1 MITLKTKEEI
11 AILKE
16 GGHKLAQIL
25 RQLVKA
31 TKPGV
36 GSAALEKMALEL
48 IAKAGGEPAFKD
60 YDMGNN
66 IFFPSAL
73 CVSINN
79 EVVHGPA
86 VPNRVFKSGDLV
98 DLDIGMKWPKGK
110 NGLYTD
116 TCYTVGVGKV
126 SKEAKQLL
134 KVSQK
139 SLELALKQV
148 KPGKTLND
156 IGKAVEDYVAPY
168 GYGIVRDLVGHGVGY
183 EAHEEPN
190 VFNYEIGHHSP
201 ENEVLKTGLVI
212 AIEPMIN
219 LGTWKVK
226 VAPNGYTVLT
236 ADGSLS
242 AHFEHTV
249 VVTDKGCQIITI

>member
-1 MITLKTKEEI
+1 MITFKTKAEI
-11 AILKE
+11 VILKE
-16 GGHKLAQIL
+16 GGHKLALIL
-25 RQLVKA
+25 RQLIKA

-36 GSAALEKMALEL
+36 GSETLEKLALEL
-48 IAKAGGEPAFKD
+48 IARAGGEPAFKN
-60 YDMGNN
+60 YDMGDG

-79 EVVHGPA
+79 EVVHGSA
-86 VPNRVFKSGDLV
+86 VPNRIFKSGDLV
-98 DLDIGMKWPKGK
+98 DLDIGMKWPKG

-126 SKEAKQLL
+126 SREAKQLL
-134 KVSQK
+134 RVSQK
-139 SLELALKQV
+139 SLEMALKQV

-156 IGKAVEDYVAPY
+156 IGKAVEDYIAPY

-190 VFNYEIGHHSP
+190 VFNYEIGANSP
-201 ENEVLKTGLVI
+201 ENVVLKTGLVI

-219 LGTWKVK
+219 LGTWRVK
-226 VAPNGYTVLT
+226 IAKNGYTVLT

-242 AHFEHTV
+242 AHFEHSV
-249 VVTDKGCQIITI
+249 AVTDNGCQILTI